1 MGSPYMCSF
10 YTTFYFFCSEH
21 TRLAWLMKLLSLFAY
36 GGSETWLD
44 EVREWVQDAA
54 QIYLTQK

>member
-1 MGSPYMCSF
+1 MCSF

-21 TRLAWLMKLLSLFAY
+21 TRLAWLMKPLSLFAY